1 MRGLKDKRVLITGGA
16 SGIGAATAARFL
28 EEGSRVC
35 VLDRD
40 AAACKH
46 IKHELAALGEAGISE
61 AGVFSAIIADVTDL
75 MQVEAAFAEAIRL
88 MDGVDVLINNAGI
101 SIRHKFLDIT
111 PEEWDRVIAVN
122 LTGMF
127 YVAQTA
133 ARHMWERFSGEASSA
148 NAGSTKASSAQASS
162 TQASST
168 QASSAKP
175 SSGVI
180 LQTASTNGVMG
191 YPYYADYNATKAG
204 VIELTRSMALELA
217 PRVRVCAVAPGYV
230 LTPMQRAEYSDAML
244 EEVNRKIPLGRH
256 ATPEEI
262 AGLFAYLAS
271 DDAAFA
277 TGQVFTMDGGETAGG
292 LASR

>member
-1 MRGLKDKRVLITGGA
+1 MVRLEVVPFPIDELFPFSTQTQGPPPFEIMRGMRGLKDKRVLITGGA

-40 AAACKH
+40 AVACKH
-46 IKHELAALGEAGISE
+46 IKQELSALGEAGISE
-61 AGVFSAIIADVTDL
+61 AIIADVTDL

-133 ARHMWERFSGEASSA
+133 ARHMWERYSGRVS
-148 NAGSTKASSAQASS
+148 
-162 TQASST
+162 
-168 QASSAKP
+168 
-175 SSGVI
+175 
-180 LQTASTNGVMG
+180 
-191 YPYYADYNATKAG
+191 
-204 VIELTRSMALELA
+204 ALE
-217 PRVRVCAVAPGYV
+217 
-230 LTPMQRAEYSDAML
+230 
-244 EEVNRKIPLGRH
+244 
-256 ATPEEI
+256 
-262 AGLFAYLAS
+262 
-271 DDAAFA
+271 
-277 TGQVFTMDGGETAGG
+277 
-292 LASR
+292 